1 FKEIFPELLNQEFY
15 GKEAFLE
22 TVSTIVKKEEK

>member
-1 FKEIFPELLNQEFY
+1 LNQEFY

>member
-1 FKEIFPELLNQEFY
+1 LLNQEFY

>member
-1 FKEIFPELLNQEFY
+1 QEFY